1 MMEAI
6 TALLLVLSMS
16 VFVAH
21 AFDAYRTTKKALAAP
36 VGAARPRHSLLRLS
50 NPKEQ

>member
-1 MMEAI
+1 MIEAI

-21 AFDAYRTTKKALAAP
+21 AFDAYRTH
-36 VGAARPRHSLLRLS
+36 G
-50 NPKEQ
+50 